1 MKLRWQAWGASDVG
15 RVRKGNEDSFLV
27 DADRGVFLVADGMGG
42 HAAGEIASDI
52 ATRTVGGTLLEGVD
66 RGLQA
71 DALAEAMLDS
81 FRLADRAIAEHV
93 AHNPTTQGMGTT
105 VTACVVCSDGT
116 YRLGHIGDSRAYLM
130 RGGRLAQ
137 ITTDHTWVQR
147 EVDEGRLTPSGA
159 RRHRYSHILTRALGA
174 EPSDDPDL
182 LAGELHPGDILLLCT
197 DGLTG
202 MLPDR
207 QIGRV
212 LPLDIRLEDRVA
224 ELIRLANERG
234 GRDNVTAVMVEV
246 LGEETPDGVFPGD
259 DMRAS

>member
-1 MKLRWQAWGASDVG
+1 VKLRWQAAGATHVG

-27 DADRGVFLVADGMGG
+27 DVDRGVFLVADGMGG
-42 HAAGEIASDI
+42 HAAGEIASHI
-52 ATRTVGGTLLEGVD
+52 ATQAVGGALLDGVD
-66 RGLQA
+66 H
-71 DALAEAMLDS
+71 ALAEAMVQS
-81 FRLADRAIAEHV
+81 FRQADRAIAEHV
-93 AHNPTTQGMGTT
+93 AQNPANQGMGTT
-105 VTACVVCSDGT
+105 VTACVLCTDGT
-116 YRLGHIGDSRAYLM
+116 YRLGHIGDSRAYLL

-147 EVDEGRLTPSGA
+147 EVDAGRLTPSGA
-159 RRHRYSHILTRALGA
+159 RRHRYAHILTRALGA

-182 LAGELHPGDILLLCT
+182 LSGELQTGDILLLCT

-207 QIGRV
+207 QIGKV

-224 ELIRLANERG
+224 ELIRMANERG
-234 GRDNVTAVMVEV
+234 GRDNVTAVLVEV
-246 LGEETPDGVFPGD
+246 LGEETEDGVFPGD